1 MNPDRTDKKPLGF
14 NALKG
19 WLRHRHPMILLD
31 RVLDHQ
37 PGEFL
42 TGLVVASGG
51 LDFMAGHFPDRSIYP
66 GTHLLQAFSQTGIL
80 LFQLSTTPL
89 NEAEMT
95 VISSLEARF
104 FKVVVPGDRIEIH
117 TRIEQLH
124 QEHCAFAGTALVDGI
139 RAAAFRARLVRA
151 QVEKFGDPLW

>member
-14 NALKG
+14 NEMKG

-42 TGLVVASGG
+42 TGLLVASAG
-51 LDFMAGHFPDRSIYP
+51 LDFMAGHFPDRAIYP

-89 NEAEMT
+89 NEQEMT

-104 FKVVVPGDRIEIH
+104 FKVVVPGDRLEIH
-117 TRIEQLH
+117 TRVEQMH
-124 QEHCAFAGTALVDGI
+124 QERCFFVGQGLVDGI
-139 RAAAFRARLVRA
+139 RVAAFRARLVRA
-151 QVEKFGDPLW
+151 KVSKFGNPLW